1 MRLKKWTIQA
11 ERISGYISG
20 SDRYP
25 DGTYIKTSRIVA
37 AAYDGEVLLV
47 RTQNSVYECHEKDY
61 IGDPEQLLIFIRI
74 FAEDLGG
81 STHVL

>member
-1 MRLKKWTIQA
+1 MRLKNWSIQS
-11 ERISGYISG
+11 EQISGYISG

-25 DGTYIKTSRIVA
+25 DGTYLKTSRVVT

-47 RTQNSVYECHEKDY
+47 RTQNSVYECYTEDY
-61 IGDPEQLLIFIRI
+61 TGDPKQLLIFIRI